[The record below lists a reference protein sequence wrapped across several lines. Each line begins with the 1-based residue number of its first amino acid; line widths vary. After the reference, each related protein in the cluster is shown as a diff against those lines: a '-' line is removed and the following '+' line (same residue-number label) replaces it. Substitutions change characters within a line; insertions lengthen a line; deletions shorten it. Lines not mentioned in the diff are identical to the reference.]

1 MKKLAVL
8 FAFLIFFTVGS
19 VNAAGIEVQPTM
31 FSRSNAQDRVWV
43 GTFQLV
49 WNDFIDKII
58 FNPVRFRDGNP
69 ISVQELNKKSFTSE
83 DLSEKSYYKYAG
95 KVGKKTKKQITKA
108 IKKKFK
114 ESSDLLDSL
123 NLTPRNDLLLVYA
136 LLKKDFE
143 FIRPFDKFGK
153 SIFRE
158 NQTAEY
164 FGIDANSAP
173 ALRNG
178 VEVLFYN
185 SSNDFAVS
193 LLTKDNENVI
203 LYRNSANKAFKLLYE
218 DLQKKEK
225 MFNGSTRFSSVD
237 VLRVPALKFTE
248 EKSFEELTGRRIM
261 GTNYVISQALETI
274 KFGMD
279 YKGVDL
285 KSEAAMTIMTTSLQ
299 PDAQPRF
306 FNFDDTFVVFLKEKD
321 KENPYFALRVHD
333 ITKFQSQE

>member
-1 MKKLAVL
+1 M
-8 FAFLIFFTVGS
+8 
-19 VNAAGIEVQPTM
+19 
-31 FSRSNAQDRVWV
+31 
-43 GTFQLV
+43 
-49 WNDFIDKII
+49 
-58 FNPVRFRDGNP
+58 
-69 ISVQELNKKSFTSE
+69 QELNKKSFTSE

-136 LLKKDFE
+136 MLKKDFE

-158 NQTAEY
+158 NQAAEY

-225 MFNGSTRFSSVD
+225 MFSGSTRFSSVD
-237 VLRVPALKFTE
+237 ELRVPTLKFTE

-321 KENPYFALRVHD
+321 KANPYFALRVHD